1 MSVSCFNGS
10 RKVSQIICHTT
21 RLRICTASLGWT
33 PSTLLT
39 AILGRKVYFMLSRDI
54 KLLDRR
60 RILPSNFVNLQSVLD
75 IISHFGD

>member
-21 RLRICTASLGWT
+21 RLRICTTSLGWT

-39 AILGRKVYFMLSRDI
+39 AILGRKVYFMLLRDI
-54 KLLDRR
+54 KLLDKIR
-60 RILPSNFVNLQSVLD
+60 LLSSNFVNLQFVLD